1 MKMEEFA
8 ENVEKVNGSLSE
20 LEGALEKQ
28 TELLSVNRQLIA
40 SMDGLQTVVTDSND
54 QMVVELRALT
64 SEMGE
69 STKEISNLVQGVS
82 SSQLKKINSEIK
94 KQVSNVSNQTNAA
107 LSEIKSKIKNDNSND
122 IRKLSVNQA
131 AILSSLQA
139 VTSQNDEIKQR
150 FEEQQDRISF
160 P

>member
-1 MKMEEFA
+1 MFFFA

-94 KQVSNVSNQTNAA
+94 KQVSNVSSQTNAA